1 MMAVVVRGDATSKAD
16 VEAAFAQ
23 IEDVDLVVS
32 TIGGTPADPT
42 ADSTGNI
49 NLIEAAAAKGV
60 RKFVLV
66 TSIGCGNSRDAPPQ
80 PVYDVLQPVLV
91 EKDKAEAALKA
102 SGMAYTIIRPG
113 GLANGPA
120 TGSAVLT
127 MDAGV
132 CGAVQREDA
141 AALIVKAAL
150 KGTTDNRVLSVV
162 DTAQLFARDGVTP
175 AVEAFAV

>member
-1 MMAVVVRGDATSKAD
+1 MMAVVIRGDATSKAD
-16 VEAAFAQ
+16 VDAAFAQ

-66 TSIGCGNSRDAPPQ
+66 TSIGCGDSRAAPPR

-127 MDAGV
+127 ADAGV

-141 AALIVKAAL
+141 ADLIVKAAL
-150 KGTTDNRVLSVV
+150 RGSADNKVLSVV
-162 DTAQLFARDGVTP
+162 DTAQLFAKDGVTP
-175 AVEAFAV
+175 SVEAFAL